1 MPPTSINA
9 ANTTAEVQELIEAA
23 YELPR
28 GSREKL
34 ELLERA
40 VTLADSHNDV
50 QLGCNARNELLDE
63 CAFGG
68 YPEKALVAFAWLLAK
83 YDEQKEELQI
93 SEYHILWRYKWILG
107 YLWGFPRVSHEQ
119 ITKTFAD
126 FESRL
131 LRAGYGLRT
140 LYYYQLKYATHRSD
154 ETTASVLY
162 NQWQKTKRDGM
173 SDCTAC
179 EASFHGEYFIT
190 FGKYERALK
199 VAKPV
204 LDGRMSCAEVPHFT
218 FASVLESLLYLQRYD
233 EAVDY
238 YQRGYKLVKN
248 NQDFLAAVAEH
259 MAFLAY
265 SHNLGTALSLLER
278 HLPWALATADMERR
292 FEFYASSLP
301 LLERL
306 KERGDTF
313 VKVRVPK
320 EFALQGSDEGLELTK
335 LEHYIKNELIELAKQ
350 FDARNKTDAFTKRLE
365 VNQTLLAQTPKL
377 QLKTQSKK
385 VAKEH

>member
-1 MPPTSINA
+1 VLPTKA
-9 ANTTAEVQELIEAA
+9 VPQDVYELIEAS

-28 GSREKL
+28 GSREKI

-50 QLGCNARNELLDE
+50 QLGYDARNELLDE

-68 YPEKALVAFAWLLAK
+68 YPEKALVAFAWMLAQFDERGVELELDN
-83 YDEQKEELQI
+83 YD
-93 SEYHILWRYKWILG
+93 ILWRYKWILG
-107 YLWGFPRVSHEQ
+107 YLWGFPRISHEQ

-140 LYYYQLKYATHRSD
+140 LYYYQLKYAVHRND
-154 ETTASVLY
+154 EAAASTLY
-162 NQWQKTKRDGM
+162 DQWQKTKRDGM

-179 EASFHGEYFIT
+179 EANFHAEYFIN

-218 FASVLESLLYLQRYD
+218 FASVLEPLLSLQRYD

-278 HLPWALATADMERR
+278 HLPWALATADMDRR
-292 FEFYASSLP
+292 FEFYVSSLP

-306 KERGDTF
+306 KERGDTV

-320 EFALQGSDEGLELTK
+320 DFVVQGSEEGLELAK
-335 LEHYIKNELIELAKQ
+335 LESFIKTELADLAKQ
-350 FDARNKTDAFTKRLE
+350 FDTRNKTDAFSKRLE
-365 VNQTLLAQTPKL
+365 INQELLEQTSKLTLKIRKAT
-377 QLKTQSKK
+377 
-385 VAKEH
+385 KEHG

>member
-1 MPPTSINA
+1 VLPTKAVSQD
-9 ANTTAEVQELIEAA
+9 VYELIEAS

-28 GSREKL
+28 GSREKI

-50 QLGCNARNELLDE
+50 QLGYDARNELLDE

-68 YPEKALVAFAWLLAK
+68 YPEKALVAFAWLLAH
-83 YDEQKEELQI
+83 YDERGVELGI
-93 SEYHILWRYKWILG
+93 DNYDILWRYKWILG
-107 YLWGFPRVSHEQ
+107 YLWGFPRISHEQ
-119 ITKTFAD
+119 ITRTFAD

-131 LRAGYGLRT
+131 LAAGYGLRT
-140 LYYYQLKYATHRSD
+140 LYYYQLKYAVHRGD
-154 ETTASVLY
+154 EAVANALY
-162 NQWQKTKRDGM
+162 EQWQKTKRDAM

-179 EASFHGEYFIT
+179 EANFHAEYFTT
-190 FGKYERALK
+190 FGKYKRALQ

-233 EAVDY
+233 EAIDF

-248 NQDFLAAVAEH
+248 NQDFLAATAEH

-265 SHNLGTALSLLER
+265 SHNLGTALSLFER
-278 HLPWALATADMERR
+278 HLPWALVTADMERR
-292 FEFYASSLP
+292 FEFYVSSLP

-306 KERGDTF
+306 KERGDTV

-320 EFALQGSDEGLELTK
+320 EFLLQGSQEGLVLADLETFIKTELAD
-335 LEHYIKNELIELAKQ
+335 LAKQ
-350 FDARNKTDAFTKRLE
+350 FDLRNKTDAFAKRLE
-365 VNQTLLAQTPKL
+365 VNQILLAQTPKL
-377 QLKTQSKK
+377 ALKTRKA
-385 VAKEH
+385 AKEHG